1 MRMNSSSSASTFMDL
16 SITEAQRPVIQ
27 GDNLES
33 LASVVRGLHAQG
45 LTPATSSNFSIRE
58 AGAFTGFSISVSG
71 LDKGLFSAK
80 DFMQVDASGKPLPS
94 EKSKPSAET
103 LLHRTVYRSY
113 PSATSVL
120 HTHSIAGVVLS
131 KLYETAKGIELNN
144 FEMLKAFK
152 GIQSHAVKLWIPIFP
167 NSQNMDELSEV
178 IENHFQSTQAQGMIC
193 APGFILAGHGLYAW
207 GDTLSE
213 AKRHIEAFEYLFT
226 CLLALK
232 NHGYTSLS

>member
-1 MRMNSSSSASTFMDL
+1 MDL
-16 SITEAQRPVIQ
+16 SLTEAQRPVIQ
-27 GDNLES
+27 DDNLES
-33 LASVVRGLHAQG
+33 LARVVRGLHAQG

-58 AGAFTGFSISVSG
+58 AGPFTGFSISVSG
-71 LDKGLFSAK
+71 LDKGLFSAQ
-80 DFMQVDASGKPLPS
+80 DFMQVDANGKPLPS

-113 PSATSVL
+113 PSVTSVL

-131 KLYETAKGIELNN
+131 KLYETAKGIALDN

-152 GIQSHAVKLWIPIFP
+152 GIQSHTVKLWIPIFP

-178 IENHFQSTQAQGMIC
+178 IENYFQTSLAQDMIC

-207 GDTLSE
+207 GDSLSE

-232 NHGYTSLS
+232 NHGYTSLT